1 MITLSAVNQKY
12 GGTQILW
19 DLDLAIKPGSR
30 TCVMG
35 RNGVGK
41 TTLLKTIMGL
51 LPISSGQLTFGDRD
65 ISNSSVEL
73 RPDIG
78 IGYVPQGRHIFPQLT
93 VEENLTVSLN
103 CKRQTSKTIP
113 EHIFELFPVLKEM
126 LHRRGGDL
134 SGGQQQQ
141 LAIGRALVLNPE
153 VLILDEPNE
162 GIQPNIV
169 QLIRDVLLK
178 LNKEQG
184 MTIILVEQKLPFAR
198 AVGEEFVLMEKGQVI
213 SSGPM
218 AGLTD
223 ELVGQYLAV

>member
-1 MITLSAVNQKY
+1 M
-12 GGTQILW
+12 
-19 DLDLAIKPGSR
+19 
-30 TCVMG
+30 
-35 RNGVGK
+35 
-41 TTLLKTIMGL
+41 
-51 LPISSGQLTFGDRD
+51 
-65 ISNSSVEL
+65 
-73 RPDIG
+73 
-78 IGYVPQGRHIFPQLT
+78 PQGRHIFPQLT

-113 EHIFELFPVLKEM
+113 EHVFELFPVLKEM

-141 LAIGRALVLNPE
+141 LAIGRALVLNPD

-218 AGLTD
+218 TGLTD
-223 ELVGQYLAV
+223 ELVRSIFSSLTMLTLIQPSTLGNR

>member
-1 MITLSAVNQKY
+1 
-12 GGTQILW
+12 
-19 DLDLAIKPGSR
+19 LDLAIRPGSR
-30 TCVMG
+30 TCIMG

-51 LPISSGQLTFGDRD
+51 LPISSGKLTFGERD
-65 ISNSSVEL
+65 ISHSSVEL

-103 CKRQTSKTIP
+103 CQRQTSKTIP
-113 EHIFELFPVLKEM
+113 EHVFELFPVLQEM

-141 LAIGRALVLNPE
+141 LAIGRALVLNPD

-218 AGLTD
+218 TELTD